1 LKKAA
6 QKLLVYAGPEA
17 PKRHGP
23 KVSKVFLLLFVH
35 KKKRFLPFLK
45 GILMNT
51 LIARLSEPSTY
62 AGIAAI
68 LAGLGYTIPPGIGHD
83 LMLAGLIIS
92 GLSAVLLKEGWRR
105 ALTTGDAAAAVETAA
120 TASKKG

>member
-1 LKKAA
+1 
-6 QKLLVYAGPEA
+6 
-17 PKRHGP
+17 
-23 KVSKVFLLLFVH
+23 
-35 KKKRFLPFLK
+35 
-45 GILMNT
+45 MNT